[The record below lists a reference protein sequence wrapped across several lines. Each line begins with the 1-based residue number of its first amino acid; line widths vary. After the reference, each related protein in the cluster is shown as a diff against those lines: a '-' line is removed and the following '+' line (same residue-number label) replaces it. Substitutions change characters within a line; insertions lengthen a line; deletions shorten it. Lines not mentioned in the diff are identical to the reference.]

1 MSKLLTCFYLN
12 FVLWYM
18 CRRCYIFDNKYPYLD
33 FHELNLDWVIAKI
46 TEFDKKLDEYE
57 DTVLAKAKEY
67 TDSAIQESYSSLVT
81 EFNEFKNEVTT
92 LISDLDSRYDEFV
105 DTVNNRMTITDAN
118 VAAIS
123 RKVDLVLDEANAYTN
138 QAIINNNEYIIDQT
152 TKALETVTVLNYFT
166 GARVSI
172 QAMFDYLAQF
182 HLQNAISVNTLVAR
196 SKTVNDLIAYNMT
209 MTQLATNGATIITN

>member
-1 MSKLLTCFYLN
+1 M
-12 FVLWYM
+12 
-18 CRRCYIFDNKYPYLD
+18 FDNKYPYLD
-33 FHELNLDWVIAKI
+33 FHELNLDWVIEKI
-46 TEFDKKLDEYE
+46 TEFDKKLDAYE

-138 QAIINNNEYIIDQT
+138 QAIINNNDYIIDQT

-166 GARVSI
+166 GDRTSI
-172 QAMFDYLAQF
+172 QDMFDYLAQF
-182 HLQNAISVNTLVAR
+182 HLQNAISVDTLVAR
-196 SKTVNDLIAYNMT
+196 NKTVNSLIAYNMT

>member
-1 MSKLLTCFYLN
+1 M
-12 FVLWYM
+12 
-18 CRRCYIFDNKYPYLD
+18 FDNKYPYLD

-46 TEFDKKLDEYE
+46 TEFDKKLDAYE
-57 DTVLAKAKEY
+57 DNVLAKAKEY

-92 LISDLDSRYDEFV
+92 LISGLDSRYDEFV

-138 QAIINNNEYIIDQT
+138 QAIINNNNYIIDQT

-166 GARVSI
+166 GARTSI
-172 QAMFDYLAQF
+172 QDMFDYLAKF

-196 SKTVNDLIAYNMT
+196 AKTVNELVAYNMT

>member
-1 MSKLLTCFYLN
+1 M
-12 FVLWYM
+12 
-18 CRRCYIFDNKYPYLD
+18 FDNKYPYLD

-57 DTVLAKAKEY
+57 ATVLAKAKEY

-81 EFNEFKNEVTT
+81 EFNKFKNEVTT

-182 HLQNAISVNTLVAR
+182 HLQNAISVNTLVVR

>member
-1 MSKLLTCFYLN
+1 M
-12 FVLWYM
+12 
-18 CRRCYIFDNKYPYLD
+18 FDNKYPYLD

-46 TEFDKKLDEYE
+46 TEFDKKLDDYE

-138 QAIINNNEYIIDQT
+138 QAIINNNDYIIDQT

-166 GARVSI
+166 GARISI
-172 QAMFDYLAQF
+172 QDMFDYLAHF
-182 HLQNAISVNTLVAR
+182 HLQNAISVDTLVAR
-196 SKTVNDLIAYNMT
+196 AKTVNELVAYNMT
-209 MTQLATNGATIITN
+209 MTQLATDGATIITN

>member
-1 MSKLLTCFYLN
+1 ML
-12 FVLWYM
+12 
-18 CRRCYIFDNKYPYLD
+18 DNKYPYLD
-33 FHELNLDWVIAKI
+33 FHELNLDWVITKI

-67 TDSAIQESYSSLVT
+67 TDSAIQESYSNLVN
-81 EFNEFKNEVTT
+81 EFNSFKNEVTN
-92 LISDLDSRYDEFV
+92 LISGLDSRYDEFV

-123 RKVDLVLDEANAYTN
+123 RKVDLVLAEANAYTN

-166 GARVSI
+166 GARTSI
-172 QAMFDYLAQF
+172 QDMFDYLAKF
-182 HLQNAISVNTLVAR
+182 HLQNAISVDTLVAR
-196 SKTVNDLIAYNMT
+196 DKKVNALISYNMT

>member
-1 MSKLLTCFYLN
+1 M
-12 FVLWYM
+12 
-18 CRRCYIFDNKYPYLD
+18 FDNKYPYLD

-46 TEFDKKLDEYE
+46 TEFDKKLDNYE
-57 DTVLAKAKEY
+57 DTVLEKAKEY

-138 QAIINNNEYIIDQT
+138 QAIINNNDYIIDQT

-166 GARVSI
+166 GARISI
-172 QAMFDYLAQF
+172 QDMFDYLAHF

-196 SKTVNDLIAYNMT
+196 AKTVNELIAYNMT

>member
-1 MSKLLTCFYLN
+1 M
-12 FVLWYM
+12 
-18 CRRCYIFDNKYPYLD
+18 FDNKYPYLD

-46 TEFDKKLDEYE
+46 TEFDKKLDDYE

-67 TDSAIQESYSSLVT
+67 TDSAIKESYSSLVT
-81 EFNEFKNEVTT
+81 EFNECKNEVTT

-138 QAIINNNEYIIDQT
+138 QAIINNNDYIIDQT

-166 GARVSI
+166 GARISI
-172 QAMFDYLAQF
+172 QDMFDYLAHF
-182 HLQNAISVNTLVAR
+182 HLQNAISVDTLVAR
-196 SKTVNDLIAYNMT
+196 AKTVNELIAYNMT
-209 MTQLATNGATIITN
+209 MTQLATDGATIITN

>member
-1 MSKLLTCFYLN
+1 M
-12 FVLWYM
+12 
-18 CRRCYIFDNKYPYLD
+18 FDNKYPYLD

-46 TEFDKKLDEYE
+46 TEFDKKLDDYE

-92 LISDLDSRYDEFV
+92 LISDLDSKYDEFV
-105 DTVNNRMTITDAN
+105 DTVNDRMTITDAN

-123 RKVDLVLDEANAYTN
+123 RKVDLVLAEANAYTN
-138 QAIINNNEYIIDQT
+138 QAIINNNDYIIDQT

-166 GARVSI
+166 GARISI
-172 QAMFDYLAQF
+172 QDMFDYLAHF
-182 HLQNAISVNTLVAR
+182 HLQNAISVDTLVAR
-196 SKTVNDLIAYNMT
+196 AKTVNELIAYNMT
-209 MTQLATNGATIITN
+209 MTQLATDGATIITN

>member
-1 MSKLLTCFYLN
+1 M
-12 FVLWYM
+12 
-18 CRRCYIFDNKYPYLD
+18 FDNKYPYLD

-46 TEFDKKLDEYE
+46 TEFDKKLDAYE

-123 RKVDLVLDEANAYTN
+123 RKVDLVLAEANAYTN
-138 QAIINNNEYIIDQT
+138 QAIINNNDYIIDQT
-152 TKALETVTVLNYFT
+152 TKALATVTVLNYFT
-166 GARVSI
+166 GARTSI
-172 QAMFDYLAQF
+172 QDMFDYLAQF
-182 HLQNAISVNTLVAR
+182 HLQNAISVDTLVAR
-196 SKTVNDLIAYNMT
+196 AKTVNALISYNMT

>member
-1 MSKLLTCFYLN
+1 M
-12 FVLWYM
+12 
-18 CRRCYIFDNKYPYLD
+18 FDNKYPYLD
-33 FHELNLDWVIAKI
+33 FHELNLDWVISKI

-92 LISDLDSRYDEFV
+92 LISGLDSKYDEFV

-123 RKVDLVLDEANAYTN
+123 HKVDLVLDEANAYTN
-138 QAIINNNEYIIDQT
+138 QAIINNNDYIIDQT
-152 TKALETVTVLNYFT
+152 TKALKTVTVLNYFT
-166 GARVSI
+166 GARISI
-172 QAMFDYLAQF
+172 QDMFDYLAHF
-182 HLQNAISVNTLVAR
+182 HLQNAISVDTLVAR
-196 SKTVNDLIAYNMT
+196 AKTVNELIAYNMT
-209 MTQLATNGATIITN
+209 MTQLATDGATIITN

>member
-1 MSKLLTCFYLN
+1 M
-12 FVLWYM
+12 
-18 CRRCYIFDNKYPYLD
+18 FDNKYPYLD
-33 FHELNLDWVIAKI
+33 FHELNLDWVIEKI

-138 QAIINNNEYIIDQT
+138 QAIINNNDYIIDQT

-166 GARVSI
+166 GARTSI
-172 QAMFDYLAQF
+172 QDMFDYLAQF

-196 SKTVNDLIAYNMT
+196 AKTVNELITYNMT

>member
-1 MSKLLTCFYLN
+1 M
-12 FVLWYM
+12 
-18 CRRCYIFDNKYPYLD
+18 FDNKYPYLD
-33 FHELNLDWVIAKI
+33 FHELNLDWVIVKI

-152 TKALETVTVLNYFT
+152 TKALKTVTVLNYFT
-166 GARVSI
+166 GARISI
-172 QAMFDYLAQF
+172 QDMFDYLAHF
-182 HLQNAISVNTLVAR
+182 HLQNAISVDTLVAR
-196 SKTVNDLIAYNMT
+196 AKTVNELVAYTMT

>member
-1 MSKLLTCFYLN
+1 M
-12 FVLWYM
+12 
-18 CRRCYIFDNKYPYLD
+18 FDNKYPYLD

-46 TEFDKKLDEYE
+46 TEFDKKLDNYE
-57 DTVLAKAKEY
+57 NTVLEKAKEY

-123 RKVDLVLDEANAYTN
+123 RKVDLVLAEANDYTN
-138 QAIINNNEYIIDQT
+138 QAIINNNDYIIDQT

-166 GARVSI
+166 GARISI
-172 QAMFDYLAQF
+172 QDMFDYLAHF
-182 HLQNAISVNTLVAR
+182 HLQNAISVDTLVAR
-196 SKTVNDLIAYNMT
+196 AKTVNELIAYNMT

>member
-1 MSKLLTCFYLN
+1 M
-12 FVLWYM
+12 
-18 CRRCYIFDNKYPYLD
+18 FDNKYPYLD

-123 RKVDLVLDEANAYTN
+123 QKVDLVLAEANAYTN
-138 QAIINNNEYIIDQT
+138 QAIINNNDYIIDQT

-166 GARVSI
+166 GARTSI
-172 QAMFDYLAQF
+172 QDMFDYLAQF
-182 HLQNAISVNTLVAR
+182 HLQNAISVDTLVAR
-196 SKTVNDLIAYNMT
+196 AKTVNSLIAYNMT

>member
-1 MSKLLTCFYLN
+1 M
-12 FVLWYM
+12 
-18 CRRCYIFDNKYPYLD
+18 FDNKYPYLD
-33 FHELNLDWVIAKI
+33 FHELNLDWVISKI

-81 EFNEFKNEVTT
+81 EFNNFKNEVTT

-105 DTVNNRMTITDAN
+105 NTVNDRMTITDAN

-138 QAIINNNEYIIDQT
+138 QAIINNNDYIIDQT
-152 TKALETVTVLNYFT
+152 TKALETVTVINYFT

-172 QAMFDYLAQF
+172 QAMFDYLAHF
-182 HLQNAISVNTLVAR
+182 HLQNAISVDTLVAR
-196 SKTVNDLIAYNMT
+196 AKTVNELVAYNMT
-209 MTQLATNGATIITN
+209 MTQLATDGATIITN

>member
-1 MSKLLTCFYLN
+1 M
-12 FVLWYM
+12 
-18 CRRCYIFDNKYPYLD
+18 FDNKYPYLD

-138 QAIINNNEYIIDQT
+138 QAIINNNDYIIDQT

-172 QAMFDYLAQF
+172 QAMFDYLAHF
-182 HLQNAISVNTLVAR
+182 HLQNAISINTLVERA
-196 SKTVNDLIAYNMT
+196 KTVDELVAYNMT

>member
-1 MSKLLTCFYLN
+1 ML
-12 FVLWYM
+12 
-18 CRRCYIFDNKYPYLD
+18 NKYPYLD

-46 TEFDKKLDEYE
+46 TEFDKKLDAYE

-67 TDSAIQESYSSLVT
+67 TDSAIQESYSNLVN
-81 EFNEFKNEVTT
+81 EFDSFKNEVTN
-92 LISDLDSRYDEFV
+92 LISGLDSRYDEFV
-105 DTVNNRMTITDAN
+105 DTVNDRMTITDAN

-138 QAIINNNEYIIDQT
+138 QAIINNNDYIIDQT

-166 GARVSI
+166 GARISI
-172 QAMFDYLAQF
+172 QDMFDYLAQF

-196 SKTVNDLIAYNMT
+196 AKTVNELITYNMT

>member
-1 MSKLLTCFYLN
+1 M
-12 FVLWYM
+12 
-18 CRRCYIFDNKYPYLD
+18 FDNKYPYLD

-67 TDSAIQESYSSLVT
+67 TDSAIQESYSSLVN
-81 EFNEFKNEVTT
+81 EFNSFKNEVTN
-92 LISDLDSRYDEFV
+92 LISGLDSRYDEFV

-138 QAIINNNEYIIDQT
+138 QAIINNNDYIIDQT
-152 TKALETVTVLNYFT
+152 TKALKTVTVLNYFT
-166 GARVSI
+166 GARTSI
-172 QAMFDYLAQF
+172 QDMFDYLAQF

-196 SKTVNDLIAYNMT
+196 AKTVNELIAYNMT
-209 MTQLATNGATIITN
+209 MTQLATNGATIIN

>member
-1 MSKLLTCFYLN
+1 M
-12 FVLWYM
+12 
-18 CRRCYIFDNKYPYLD
+18 FDNKYPYLD
-33 FHELNLDWVIAKI
+33 FHELNLDWVIGKI

-67 TDSAIQESYSSLVT
+67 TDSAKQESYSSLVN
-81 EFNEFKNEVTT
+81 EFTEFKNEVTT
-92 LISDLDSRYDEFV
+92 LISGLDSRYDKFV

-172 QAMFDYLAQF
+172 QAMFDYLAHF
-182 HLQNAISVNTLVAR
+182 HLQNAISVDTLVAR
-196 SKTVNDLIAYNMT
+196 AKTVNELVAYNMT
-209 MTQLATNGATIITN
+209 MTQLATDGATIITN

>member
-1 MSKLLTCFYLN
+1 MF
-12 FVLWYM
+12 
-18 CRRCYIFDNKYPYLD
+18 NKYPYSD

-46 TEFDKKLDEYE
+46 TEFDKKLDAYE

-67 TDSAIQESYSSLVT
+67 TDSAIQESYSSLIT
-81 EFNEFKNEVTT
+81 EFNEFKNEVTI

-138 QAIINNNEYIIDQT
+138 QAIINNNDYIIDQT

-172 QAMFDYLAQF
+172 QAMFDYLAHF
-182 HLQNAISVNTLVAR
+182 HLQNAISVDTLVAR
-196 SKTVNDLIAYNMT
+196 AKTVNELVAYNMT
-209 MTQLATNGATIITN
+209 MTQLATDGATIITN